1 MSFLFSDWPL
11 NENYNK
17 NIFFRQLT
25 GGVAFKADTFLRNFS
40 SELWLKKKHINDFP
54 QMRIFANTV
63 VLRILNDE
71 KKVLVRQ
78 DKEV

>member
-1 MSFLFSDWPL
+1 MV
-11 NENYNK
+11 K
-17 NIFFRQLT
+17 
-25 GGVAFKADTFLRNFS
+25 
-40 SELWLKKKHINDFP
+40 KKKHIDDFP
-54 QMRIFANTV
+54 QMRIFGNTV